1 MSRSFEKLPTR
12 ESRRHINNMEASQG
26 HTFVTEAKFCIRK
39 EAMLVESL
47 HKQAIGM
54 KSDNEEEEASENKT
68 PTVCRGGT
76 TIS

>member
-1 MSRSFEKLPTR
+1 MSRGFEELPTR
-12 ESRRHINNMEASQG
+12 ESTRHINDVAASQG
-26 HTFVTEAKFCIRK
+26 HTFGTEAKFCIRK

-47 HKQAIGM
+47 YKQAIGM
-54 KSDNEEEEASENKT
+54 KSENEEEKASENNT

>member
-1 MSRSFEKLPTR
+1 MS
-12 ESRRHINNMEASQG
+12 EASQG
-26 HTFVTEAKFCIRK
+26 HTFGTEAKFCIRK
-39 EAMLVESL
+39 GAILVESL

-54 KSDNEEEEASENKT
+54 KSENEEEEASENNT